1 MSEEFGEFSVEAVR
15 KPVAGVTMV
24 DIPEKLAKYL
34 AEHAPKA
41 LADPDYEIVIRAQDK
56 ATAQKLAL
64 YSRAWGA
71 RQEPKLRITKV
82 PNGKRYGDEVARL
95 SVAKDDEV
103 PAENRPGRRAGR

>member
-1 MSEEFGEFSVEAVR
+1 MSEDFGEFTVTATR
-15 KPVAGVTMV
+15 KPVAGVVSV
-24 DIPEKLAKYL
+24 DIPEPLVKLL

-41 LADPDYEIVIRAQDK
+41 LNDPDYEIVITAKDK

-71 RQEPKLRITKV
+71 RQTPKLRITKV
-82 PNGKRYGDEVARL
+82 PNGKRYDDNVARL

-103 PAENRPGRRAGR
+103 PAENRPGRRPNR